1 MAYDFISKILCVLF
15 MKSQTV
21 IFFISVPLFQ
31 FNNKVYRLGI
41 FNTLNTK
48 QSLNINNT
56 YTTQFNEMSCNVRR
70 RTYQGYITDF
80 TKFNNIITYKT
91 MTTFDQFQSSFTL
104 TNSTFASDQ
113 DAFTIYIHKYTV
125 NRDTWC
131 KLYA

>member
-1 MAYDFISKILCVLF
+1 